1 MKKLNPSLL
10 LAGAISLCASSALA
24 QGTMQATW
32 ANYNGP
38 WDNTFQA
45 SFQIHASDMAPGT
58 DISATD
64 LFKQTLTVTS
74 PDHAFQAAGNP
85 DARCGYSPDYGPFSS
100 SLYVNN
106 GDLILDAVIRDPA
119 NPAFT
124 IVLGGTTIGE
134 WVNGTLTY
142 GESGSWLF
150 APVPEP
156 SSAALLAL
164 GLLAL
169 VNKNGIASGN
179 GLAPT
184 PANATTSLP

>member
-38 WDNTFQA
+38 WNNTFQA

-85 DARCGYSPDYGPFSS
+85 DARCGYSPDYGLFSPS
-100 SLYVNN
+100 FYVNN
-106 GDLILDAVIRDPA
+106 GDLILDAVIHDPA
-119 NPAFT
+119 NPALYV
-124 IVLGGTTIGE
+124 VLGGTSIGE
-134 WVNGTLTY
+134 WNNGIVTY
-142 GESGSWLF
+142 SESGSWLF
-150 APVPEP
+150 ASVPEP
-156 SSAALLAL
+156 STTALVAL
-164 GLLAL
+164 GLVAL
-169 VNKNGIASGN
+169 LSRK
-179 GLAPT
+179 PT
-184 PANATTSLP
+184 RRK